1 MSSATSAD
9 RLADYL
15 AGRVTAEQL
24 VVAVTAE
31 YYKGDERR
39 EMLRPVMDVIERA
52 HPGIVELASS
62 DQRPGFAVRLAER
75 PFPKRFEGELRDAAA
90 AVMSVSASPVLSVPP
105 APVRRPGLLARVMN
119 AIRRVL
125 RG

>member
-1 MSSATSAD
+1 MTSSATSVSAA
-9 RLADYL
+9 LADYT
-15 AGRVTAEQL
+15 AGRITAQQL
-24 VVAVTAE
+24 VQVVAAA
-31 YYKGDERR
+31 YYGGVQSGEW
-39 EMLRPVMDVIERA
+39 LRPVMEVIERA
-52 HPGIVELASS
+52 HPGIVELSSS

-90 AVMSVSASPVLSVPP
+90 AVMTVPASPVPP
-105 APVRRPGLLARVMN
+105 APVRRPGLLARIMN

>member
-1 MSSATSAD
+1 MSYDSSASS
-9 RLADYL
+9 LSDYL
-15 AGRVTAEQL
+15 AGRLTAEQL
-24 VVAVTAE
+24 VAAVTAE
-31 YYKGDERR
+31 YYKGDGNR

-62 DQRPGFAVRLAER
+62 DQRPGFAVRLAAR
-75 PFPKRFEGELRDAAA
+75 PFPKRFESELRDAAA
-90 AVMSVSASPVLSVPP
+90 AVSTVHVSAVPL
-105 APVRRPGLLARVMN
+105 ASVRRPGLLARIVN

>member
-1 MSSATSAD
+1 MSYDSSASS
-9 RLADYL
+9 LSDYL
-15 AGRVTAEQL
+15 AGRLTAEQL
-24 VVAVTAE
+24 VAAVTAE
-31 YYKGDERR
+31 YYKGDGNR

-62 DQRPGFAVRLAER
+62 DRRPGFAVRLAER
-75 PFPKRFEGELRDAAA
+75 PFPKRFERELRAAAA
-90 AVMSVSASPVLSVPP
+90 AVISPPTSPIPPVPP
-105 APVRRPGLLARVMN
+105 PVSRPGLFARLMN